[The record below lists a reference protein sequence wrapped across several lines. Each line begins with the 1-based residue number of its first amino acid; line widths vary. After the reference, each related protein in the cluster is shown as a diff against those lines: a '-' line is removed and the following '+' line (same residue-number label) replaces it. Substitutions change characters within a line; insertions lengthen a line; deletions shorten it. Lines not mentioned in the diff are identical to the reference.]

1 MRNPLIRFSLSLAAT
16 PARSLARVSSATLAT
31 LAACP
36 AAGVCGARSA
46 GRTGD
51 HYFTRVRT
59 YGIDGLRIRLI
70 GAAHAG
76 AEPE

>member
-1 MRNPLIRFSLSLAAT
+1 MRNPLNRFSLALFAT

-31 LAACP
+31 LAARP
-36 AAGVCGARSA
+36 AAGLGGDRSA

-51 HYFTRVRT
+51 HDFTSVRT
-59 YGIDGLRIRLI
+59 YGIGDLRIRHI

>member
-1 MRNPLIRFSLSLAAT
+1 MRNPLIRFPLTLPAT
-16 PARSLARVSSATLAT
+16 PARSLARVSSATLA
-31 LAACP
+31 ARS
-36 AAGVCGARSA
+36 AAGVCGDRSA

-51 HYFTRVRT
+51 HDFTRVRT